1 MVHQVSDLSHIYKT
15 LYLTSLF
22 HFDTDKSPAHDP
34 TTVVI
39 NVSSCPLPKR
49 DNKTNTYSYNL
60 YDSPRECKK
69 MLAIAKECFPIID
82 TNLAQGKI
90 VVVNCQMGIS
100 RSTSIVIYYLM
111 TKLKMSY
118 EEAFDIIYEK
128 RWFIK
133 PNIGFE
139 QALKSLH
146 K

>member
-15 LYLTSLF
+15 LYLTSLV
-22 HFDTDKSPAHDP
+22 HFDTDKSPVHDP

-39 NVSSCPLPKR
+39 NVSGFSLPKR
-49 DNKTNTYSYNL
+49 NNKTNTYSYNL
-60 YDSPRECKK
+60 FDNPSQYKN

-82 TNLAQGKI
+82 TNLTQGKI

-111 TKLKMSY
+111 TKLKISY

-139 QALKSLH
+139 HALKSLH